1 MWEMD
6 GVVMRIVFTV
16 VALAL
21 AAGCGES
28 KPPLSEAHVA
38 LAKACVEGGGEAS
51 LCECQAAKVDELVAS
66 GGVSAEVQQALVL
79 QAKGEED
86 AANEIMLKLPPE
98 DLFNQPSL
106 IASAQLECHAPAG

>member
-1 MWEMD
+1 
-6 GVVMRIVFTV
+6 MRIAFTIA
-16 VALAL
+16 ALALL

-28 KPPLSEAHVA
+28 KPPPSEAHVA
-38 LAKACVEGGGEAS
+38 LAKACVEGGGEAA

-79 QAKGEED
+79 QAKGQED
-86 AANEIMLKLPPE
+86 AADEIMQKLPPE

-106 IASAQLECHAPAG
+106 IATAQLECHAPAK

>member
-1 MWEMD
+1 
-6 GVVMRIVFTV
+6 MRIAFTIA
-16 VALAL
+16 ALGVL

-28 KPPLSEAHVA
+28 VPPPSKAHVA
-38 LAKACVEGGGEAS
+38 LAEACVEGGGEAA
-51 LCECQAAKVDELVAS
+51 LCECQATKVDELVTS

-86 AANEIMLKLPPE
+86 AANDIMLKLLPE

-106 IASAQLECHAPAG
+106 IAKAQLECHTPAG

>member
-1 MWEMD
+1 
-6 GVVMRIVFTV
+6 MRIAFTS
-16 VALAL
+16 VALALL

-28 KPPLSEAHVA
+28 KPPPSEAHVA
-38 LAKACVEGGGEAS
+38 LAKACVEGGGQAA
-51 LCECQAAKVDELVAS
+51 LCECQAVKVDELVAS
-66 GGVSAEVQQALVL
+66 GEVSADVQHALVL

-106 IASAQLECHAPAG
+106 IAKAQLECHAPAG

>member
-1 MWEMD
+1 MGKMD

-38 LAKACVEGGGEAS
+38 LAKACVEGGGEAA